1 MLFQMDESH
10 HPAVGQM
17 TRAAEWFVRRMRG
30 PNPKPHTLVLS
41 GSTGCGKTHIAK
53 RINAFSESY
62 GVDIILTKKLFHWS
76 SCWIDW
82 PRIAEAD
89 DEEDF
94 LEMLR
99 RIDESSFV
107 ILDDVGSESDRFKNG
122 IPASRLRRVL
132 AQAKRQWLVM
142 TCNFDMR
149 TMLDKYDAR
158 VADRFQAFQWVEVG
172 TVPSYRS
179 KLARIT

>member
-1 MLFQMDESH
+1 
-10 HPAVGQM
+10 
-17 TRAAEWFVRRMRG
+17 MRG